1 MGTLFVIALRNLAQ
15 HRRRSLLLGGA
26 MALVTGL
33 LVLLLGLSS
42 GLQQTM
48 LRAATTTSTGHVNV
62 AGFYKVSAGQSA
74 PVVTDFQKVKEVI
87 RKSVPELE
95 FVVERGRGWGKII
108 SDIGFMQIGLSG
120 IQVEDEK
127 GIQRVLKLKD
137 GNLEGLKE
145 PNTALV
151 FEEQAKRLELKV
163 GDTVTASTTTA
174 RGVANTTDFRV
185 VAIAE
190 SMGLISNFSIFV
202 NASSLRTLYQLNDTT
217 TGALMLY
224 LKDIS
229 QASAVRERLR
239 KSLEEAGYTL
249 MDTDPRAFW
258 FKFEGVNREDWT
270 GQRLDLT
277 TWDEEISFLMWTLST
292 LDGLTASLISIL
304 LIIIVVGIMNTMW
317 IAIRERTRE
326 IGTLRAIGMQRSRVM
341 IMFLMEALLLGIFGT
356 SAGALAGIG
365 VATGLNLM
373 QLQVPDALRIFL
385 MSDTL
390 WLSLQAPSILRSMAL
405 IVLVGTLAALY
416 PAWRAAR
423 LKPVT
428 AMHHIG

>member
-74 PVVTDFQKVKEVI
+74 PVVTDYQKVKGVI
-87 RKSVPELE
+87 EQAVPELE

-108 SDIGFMQIGLSG
+108 SDTGFMQIGLSG
-120 IQVEDEK
+120 IRVQDEK
-127 GIQRVLKLKD
+127 GIQRVLKLKE
-137 GNLEGLKE
+137 GKLEDLKE

-174 RGVANTTDFRV
+174 RGVANTIDFRV

-202 NASSLRTLYQLNDTT
+202 NADSLRALYQLNETT

-224 LKDIS
+224 LKDIK

-277 TWDEEISFLMWTLST
+277 TWDEEISFLMWTISS

-341 IMFLMEALLLGIFGT
+341 IMFLMEAMLLGIFGT
-356 SAGALAGIG
+356 SAGALVGVG

-373 QLQVPDALRIFL
+373 QLHVPEALRIFL

-390 WLSLQAPSILRSMAL
+390 WLSLQAPSILRSMVL
-405 IVLVGTLAALY
+405 IALVGTLAALY

>member
-108 SDIGFMQIGLSG
+108 SDTGFMQIGLSG

-202 NASSLRTLYQLNDTT
+202 NSSSLRTLYQLNDTT

-405 IVLVGTLAALY
+405 IALVGTLAALY

>member
-15 HRRRSLLLGGA
+15 HRRRSVLLGGA

-87 RKSVPELE
+87 KKSVPELE

-108 SDIGFMQIGLSG
+108 SDTGFMQIGLSG

-127 GIQRVLKLKD
+127 GIKRVLKLKD
-137 GNLEGLKE
+137 GNLDALKE

-202 NASSLRTLYQLNDTT
+202 NSSSLRTLYQLNDTT

-373 QLQVPDALRIFL
+373 QLQVPEALRIFL

-405 IVLVGTLAALY
+405 IALVGTLAALY